1 MLDMYRDTQEAAKT
15 MNLLHI
21 VLAAELLYGSE
32 DTRFM
37 LMVPPIIASENLT
50 GSVYASSVRETAG
63 HDDGEA

>member
-1 MLDMYRDTQEAAKT
+1 
-15 MNLLHI
+15 
-21 VLAAELLYGSE
+21 LYGSE